1 MRYPVELKVPIQ
13 SSSKTAVKMPM
24 YVLMMILYSYGLG
37 FHTVVVYWPLS
48 IDPAQHTV
56 KAD

>member
-1 MRYPVELKVPIQ
+1 MQ

-24 YVLMMILYSYGLG
+24 LVPMMILDSYGLG
-37 FHTVVVYWPLS
+37 SHTVVVYWPLS